1 MKNYLSLDSWKNAV
15 TKAWEAIDIKAIGYM
30 TFETL
35 DNSPDAELI
44 IAHCNM
50 PHVKL
55 AAGLYDKGKGSVYND
70 QGEPNAPNA

>member
-1 MKNYLSLDSWKNAV
+1 MNDYPTIDSWKNAV
-15 TKAWEAIDIKAIGYM
+15 TKAWEAIDTKPIGYM

-50 PHVKL
+50 PYVKL
-55 AAGLYDKGKGSVYND
+55 AAGLFDKGRGSVYNE
-70 QGEPNAPNA
+70 QGEQIS